1 MAADSHP
8 QLLNSAG
15 NNGLLKGFQVGSDK
29 VNVSHLQFADDTL
42 ILMEGEEDK
51 VPVLKSLIKCFKLVS
66 SFKVNWPK
74 SQLSTIGFSKSESL
88 FMANSLR
95 YSYKGWPA
103 EYLASFLE
111 VLLGIVFWDPEVVRC
126 RKRLTRWKANYL
138 SFGGGGGL
146 VGRWVTLISKPHF
159 LTFLPITFPF
169 LNS

>member
-1 MAADSHP
+1 M
-8 QLLNSAG
+8 
-15 NNGLLKGFQVGSDK
+15 GSDK

-66 SFKVNWPK
+66 GFKVNWPK

-138 SFGGGGGL
+138 SFGGGVWLGGGL
-146 VGRWVTLISKPHF
+146 LLYQSH
-159 LTFLPITFPF
+159 TF
-169 LNS
+169 